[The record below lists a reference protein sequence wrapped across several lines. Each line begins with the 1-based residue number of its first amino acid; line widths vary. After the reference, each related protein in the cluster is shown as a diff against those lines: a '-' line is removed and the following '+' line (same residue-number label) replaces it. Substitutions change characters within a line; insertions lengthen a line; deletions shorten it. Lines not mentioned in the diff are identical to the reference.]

1 MKTAVIVQARYG
13 SSRLPGKALLPLG
26 ADTVL
31 RQVLA
36 RCAAI
41 PGADVVVCAAPDTA
55 DSDPVAAE
63 GERCGALVV
72 RGSETD
78 VLSRYAKAAR
88 AANADIVMRI
98 TSDCPFIDPQVCGK
112 VLALLAERGVDYA
125 SLDMPASW
133 PHGLDCEAFPA
144 RLLYDAEQ
152 NAAQPAE
159 REHVTPWIR
168 ARAAPK
174 ATLTGP
180 GAPFTSMR
188 WTLDWPED
196 YQFLSAIAAELG
208 ERAAHASAA
217 EIASLCLRR
226 PDIFAINAMR
236 CDQNRLA
243 SPLRAE
249 IATAPIGFPLAA

>member
-13 SSRLPGKALLPLG
+13 STRLPGKALLPLG
-26 ADTVL
+26 HGTVL
-31 RQVLA
+31 AQVLA

-41 PGADVVVCAAPDTA
+41 PGVDAVVCACPDTA
-55 DSDPVAAE
+55 DSDPVAEEAA
-63 GERCGALVV
+63 RCGAQVS
-72 RGSETD
+72 RGAESD

-88 AANADIVMRI
+88 AVGADIVMRV
-98 TSDCPFIDPQVCGK
+98 TSDCPFIDPPVCGK
-112 VLALLAERGVDYA
+112 LLALLAERGAQYA

-152 NAAQPAE
+152 NAHAPHE

-180 GAPFTSMR
+180 GAPFTAMR

-196 YQFLSAIAAELG
+196 YQFLSAITEALA
-208 ERAAHASAA
+208 ERAIFASAA
-217 EIASLCLRR
+217 EVASLCLRR
-226 PDIFAINAMR
+226 PDIFAINAAR
-236 CDQNRLA
+236 CDQSRLA

>member
-26 ADTVL
+26 RGTVL
-31 RQVLA
+31 SQVLA

-41 PGADVVVCAAPDTA
+41 PGVDAVVCAAPDSA
-55 DSDPVAAE
+55 DSDLVAEEAM
-63 GERCGALVV
+63 RCGAQVA

-88 AANADIVMRI
+88 AIGADIVMRI
-98 TSDCPFIDPQVCGK
+98 TSDCPFIDPLVCGK
-112 VLALLAERGVDYA
+112 VLALLAERGAQYA
-125 SLDMPASW
+125 SLDMPATW

-152 NAAQPAE
+152 KAQALHE

-180 GAPFTSMR
+180 GAPFTAMR

-196 YQFLSAIAAELG
+196 YQFLSAIAEVLG
-208 ERAAHASAA
+208 ARAISATAA
-217 EIASLCLRR
+217 EVASLCLRR
-226 PDIFAINAMR
+226 PDIFAINAAR

-249 IATAPIGFPLAA
+249 IVTAQIGFPLAA